1 MIRNFPGYGWSK
13 INYICFRI
21 RTFQKGPAF
30 NTSTDPDMAIIS
42 KQTCMKIFNLLLT
55 AIFFVIL
62 LAAGSCKVNQKRT
75 QETDI
80 RLQGAINQLHNL
92 PFDSNQLVN
101 FYRTFPELVKYE
113 ADVYTVYRQHR
124 FHHIWFD
131 EKGVIE
137 FGHSLYSKVIDLQD
151 EGISST
157 FPDMEEV
164 EGIFESE
171 KPNTLSNVETELMLT
186 NLYLF
191 YADKVFKGI
200 DEDTVKAMG
209 WLLPRKQ
216 FSYTAL
222 LDSVVLDPQVLNR
235 DDSLLFRQY
244 YKLREVLQKYREIEK
259 KGGWAPIDLDP
270 KLKAYKPGD
279 SAVAIR
285 QIRERLFITGD
296 LKENNRSD
304 RFDEV
309 LSVAI
314 QNYQRRN
321 GKNQEPVI
329 LPGLIREMNAP
340 IGDLICKIVV
350 NMERCRWISP
360 DIVKAQEL
368 IVVNIPSFK
377 LNMFRDG
384 KTIFESPVVVGAVM
398 TKTVI
403 FSGMM
408 SYIVFSPY
416 WNLPQSIINKDV
428 KPGMARNPNY
438 LAAHNMEWNNGQVR
452 QKPGKNNSLGL
463 VKFIFPN
470 SNDIY
475 LHDTPAKS
483 LFARESRAFS
493 HGCIRVGKPRD
504 LAVTILADDTLW
516 TPKKIDAAMNAG
528 RESSYTLKKKIPV
541 YIGYFTAWVN
551 AQGEINFYEDVYDRD
566 ERLKEILIL
575 RNHKN
580 RKE

>member
-1 MIRNFPGYGWSK
+1 MIRNFPGYGWTK

-21 RTFQKGPAF
+21 RTLQRGPAF
-30 NTSTDPDMAIIS
+30 NTSTDPGMANRS

-55 AIFFVIL
+55 AIFLMIL
-62 LAAGSCKVNQKRT
+62 LAAGSCKMNQKRAR
-75 QETDI
+75 EKEI

-92 PFDSNQLVN
+92 PFDSSQLVN
-101 FYRTFPELVKYE
+101 FYRTFPELSKYRE
-113 ADVYTVYRQHR
+113 DVYTIYRQHR

-131 EKGVIE
+131 EKGVVE
-137 FGHSLYSKVIDLQD
+137 FGHSLYSKVINLHE
-151 EGISST
+151 EGVSST
-157 FPDMEEV
+157 FPDMEQV
-164 EGIFESE
+164 DGIFLSE
-171 KPNTLSNVETELMLT
+171 RPNTLSNAEAELMLT

-191 YADKVFKGI
+191 YAEKVFNGI

-222 LDSVVLDPQVLNR
+222 LDSVVLDPQVLNY

-244 YKLREVLQKYREIEK
+244 YKLRDVLREYREIEK
-259 KGGWAPIDLDP
+259 KGGWTPIDLDP

-279 SAVAIR
+279 SAAAIQ

-296 LKENNRSD
+296 LKENNRSE
-304 RFDEV
+304 RFDEA
-309 LSVAI
+309 LGVAI

-321 GKNQEPVI
+321 GKNQEPLI
-329 LPGLIREMNAP
+329 LPDLIREMNIP

-360 DIVKAQEL
+360 DLVKAQEL
-368 IVVNIPSFK
+368 IVVNIPSYT

-384 KTIFESPVVVGAVM
+384 KSIFESPVVVGAVM

-403 FSGMM
+403 FSGML

-438 LAAHNMEWNNGQVR
+438 LAAHNMEWNKGQVR

-470 SNDIY
+470 SDDIY
-475 LHDTPAKS
+475 LHDSPAKG

-541 YIGYFTAWVN
+541 FIGYFTAWVN
-551 AQGEINFYEDVYDRD
+551 AQGEINFYEDVYDLD
-566 ERLKEILIL
+566 ERLKEIVISE
-575 RNHKN
+575 K
-580 RKE
+580 